1 MPDYEKAAY
10 EAHIAKLLEALT
22 MIRKGCNQ
30 RDPAAV
36 IAKEALASPAD
47 DSALMERLK
56 QERERIAI
64 HFDNKPDPHF
74 KAIAEAIRSMT

>member
-10 EAHIAKLLEALT
+10 EAHIAKLREALT

-36 IAKEALASPAD
+36 IAKEAIAIPTD

-56 QERERIAI
+56 EEYKRGY
-64 HFDNKPDPHF
+64 
-74 KAIAEAIRSMT
+74 KAGITTGSMT